1 MKEFYYPMFNSIL
14 QINCIRLPL
23 SLKTTAML
31 EQIKEQQ
38 QLIQAQL
45 ANTILTTTSGEGL
58 IKVTMS
64 ADRRVRSIEIK
75 AEALNPDNKDLIED
89 HLLLAMN
96 EAIGLCTDKEKEIVQ
111 SMMSKMMPGGL
122 GGLKSMLG
130 F

>member
-1 MKEFYYPMFNSIL
+1 MSISFS
-14 QINCIRLPL
+14 QINRIRLPL
-23 SLKTTAML
+23 SSKTYTML

-38 QLIQAQL
+38 QRIQAEL
-45 ANTILTTTSGEGL
+45 AHTILTATSGEGL
-58 IKVTMS
+58 ITVTMS

-75 AEALNPDNKDLIED
+75 ANALHPDNKDMIED
-89 HLLLAMN
+89 HLLMAMN

-130 F
+130 L

>member
-1 MKEFYYPMFNSIL
+1 
-14 QINCIRLPL
+14 
-23 SLKTTAML
+23 ML

-38 QLIQAQL
+38 QRIQTEL
-45 ANTILTTTSGEGL
+45 ANTILTATSGEGL
-58 IKVTMS
+58 INVTMS

-75 AEALNPDNKDLIED
+75 ANALHPDNKDMIED
-89 HLLLAMN
+89 HLLMAMN

-130 F
+130 L